1 MAPIV
6 PVLVTPLRETR
17 AALGEANVIGPLVGQ
32 LVEAPTYSTGL
43 APTGAGAEACNAP
56 PK

>member
-1 MAPIV
+1 VAPIV

-32 LVEAPTYSTGL
+32 LVEAPTYASGL
-43 APTGAGAEACNAP
+43 APAGAGAGADAR
-56 PK
+56 